1 MADWS
6 AIRRL
11 ARARR
16 DELLLGRI
24 ANSSLLVPAEELIET
39 ALRQTGLTAVPVP
52 PDDPLLAG
60 AHAVLDRETSFIWHS
75 ADASPETTRFNIA
88 HELAHWWLHE
98 TSASCDEDD
107 LTPDPI
113 TDPLPFGQDY
123 VAGYS
128 PAQRREVEANVF
140 AVELLLPA
148 PIVRDAFLQGATAQ
162 EMAAA
167 AGLSEA
173 AVLGQMAESLLGAP
187 FEPPPTSSLPESPM
201 PPLDAS
207 QKAAAEVAHGPV
219 LITAG
224 PGTGKTRAL
233 IGRVLYLLE
242 SGISPD
248 SILALTFSNKAA
260 QEMRERL
267 EQVAPDAARRLWIGT
282 FHAFGLEMLRRYGVH
297 LGLPP
302 VPALLDPL
310 DAVAL
315 LEQNLTRLNLR
326 EYEYLHNPAYPFRDI
341 LSAISRA
348 KDELVTPEQYAEM
361 AARMASWAQEGSRP
375 PARLRG
381 GRDEKEQRAAAKIA
395 EVAEVYR
402 VWQEILRERGML
414 DFGDL
419 IARTVELFT
428 ACPQVCEAVRRQYP
442 HVLVDEY
449 QDINRASAVM
459 VRLIAGEGRGLWA
472 VGDLRQAIYRFRGAS
487 PANLTHFE
495 QDYPTGR
502 RLSLAV
508 NYRSAPPLV
517 QLFSVAARR
526 MAAGDEADAWLSTR
540 PAEETPITVAEAEN
554 EEAQADGI
562 AMTVQEFVGKGRPLH
577 QQAILCRTH
586 SQAEQLGQ
594 ALEARGIPVL
604 YLGDLF
610 TRPEVKDMLALVSL
624 AAGSGGALARVG
636 RFLEYGLDMEQ
647 IYTLLVSM
655 RERRVSLAEALQDEC
670 TPEGAKRLLAHLG
683 PIVHRSDAYTLL
695 TRYLFGPAEY
705 LRRLLRRDDVQA
717 AQSRIALHQLLLLAR
732 AHTARLRSEAEAGA
746 SETVPKEATEC
757 CPYRAFLAHV
767 RRLIGTREDTRLR
780 MPAESEEIPAVK
792 LLTIHSAKGLEFPVV
807 YLPNLC
813 RDGFPP
819 RGRNSLVPSPP
830 ELQTDFIEGEEQSE
844 ECLFFVAISRARDYL
859 ILSYPRRVGGKSR
872 APSPLFRLIEEALD
886 ECGARRLEWRS
897 QAIDAVVE
905 KEASSTLWT
914 PPPGSVAEH
923 SIHAV
928 EQYMR
933 CPRQYYYDQVL
944 SLPGDRDASAYGAFH
959 ECLWATLRWVDS
971 ERAAGRKAALEEA
984 LQHLGQ
990 QWEAQGP
997 VGHPHEPL
1005 LRKRAEEIVTQLS
1018 RHRAE
1023 RAGKADRPVI
1033 VRLPGGS
1040 IRLRLDFTQETSD
1053 GRLVVEWY
1061 RTGRPS
1067 DEDHK
1072 KKRLALIRQ
1081 GVLQSEDGRPV
1092 DLQILYLATGERR
1105 PVPEQPRYEPKRV
1118 EKYDNALHGIQRGEF
1133 PANPSDENCPACPFF
1148 FICPA

>member
-1 MADWS
+1 MADWGT
-6 AIRRL
+6 IRRL

-16 DELLLGRI
+16 EKLLGSRA
-24 ANSSLLVPAEELIET
+24 ANDPPIVPAKELIEA
-39 ALRQTGLTAVPVP
+39 ALRQTGLMAVPVP
-52 PDDPLLAG
+52 PDDPLLAS
-60 AHAVLDRETSFIWHS
+60 AHAVLDREAGCIWHR
-75 ADASPETTRFNIA
+75 DDTPPETTRFNIA

-98 TSASCDEDD
+98 TSTSCHEEDLCPD
-107 LTPDPI
+107 LI

-140 AVELLLPA
+140 AIELLLPI
-148 PIVRDAFLQGATAQ
+148 PIVCDVFLQGMTAQ
-162 EMAAA
+162 EIAMAI
-167 AGLSEA
+167 GLSEA
-173 AVLGQMAESLLGAP
+173 AVLGQMMESLLGAP
-187 FEPPPTSSLPESPM
+187 FEPSPTSFPQNPI
-201 PPLDAS
+201 PTLDPS

-242 SGISPD
+242 SGVSPE

-267 EQVAPDAARRLWIGT
+267 ERLTPDAARRLWIGT
-282 FHAFGLEMLRRYGVH
+282 FHAFGLEMLRRYGNH

-302 VPALLDPL
+302 MPALLDPL

-326 EYEYLHNPAYPFRDI
+326 EYEYLHNPAFPFRDI
-341 LSAISRA
+341 LNAVSHA

-361 AARMASWAQEGSRP
+361 ATRMASWAQ
-375 PARLRG
+375 
-381 GRDEKEQRAAAKIA
+381 DEKEQRNAAKIA

-402 VWQEILRERGML
+402 VWQEILHERGML

-419 IARTVELFT
+419 IVRTVELFT
-428 ACPQVCEAVRRQYP
+428 TCPEVCEAVRRQYP

-487 PANLTHFE
+487 PANLTYFE
-495 QDYPTGR
+495 RDYPTGR
-502 RLSLAV
+502 RFSLAI
-508 NYRSAPPLV
+508 NYRSTPPLV
-517 QLFSVAARR
+517 QLFSAAAHS
-526 MAAGDEADAWLSTR
+526 MAAGDETDAWLSTR
-540 PAEETPITVAEAEN
+540 PIEDTAITVAEAEN
-554 EEAQADGI
+554 EQAQAEGI
-562 AMTVQEFVGKGRPLH
+562 AAMVREFVRKGTPLQH
-577 QQAILCRTH
+577 QAILCRTH
-586 SQAEQLGQ
+586 AQAEQLGQ
-594 ALEARGIPVL
+594 ALEARGISVF

-610 TRPEVKDMLALVSL
+610 SRPEVKDMLALVSL

-636 RFLEYGLDMEQ
+636 RFPEYDLDMEQ
-647 IYTLLVSM
+647 IYSLLM
-655 RERRVSLAEALQDEC
+655 TTRERGMNLAEVIQSDD
-670 TPEGAKRLLAHLG
+670 TPKGAKRLLAHLE

-695 TRYLFGPAEY
+695 ARYLFGPADY
-705 LRRLLRRDDVQA
+705 LRRLLRRDEVQA
-717 AQSRIALHQLLLLAR
+717 AQGRIALYQLLLLAR
-732 AHTARLRSEAEAGA
+732 THATRLRREAEAGA
-746 SETVPKEATEC
+746 SETVPGEATEL

-767 RRLIGTREDTRLR
+767 RCLIATREDTRLR
-780 MPAESEEIPAVK
+780 MPTGDEEIPAVK
-792 LLTIHSAKGLEFPVV
+792 LLTVHSAKGLEFPVV
-807 YLPNLC
+807 YLPNLY

-819 RGRNSLVPSPP
+819 RGRNSLVPYPP
-830 ELQTDFIEGEEQSE
+830 ELQTAFIEGEEQSE

-859 ILSYPRRVGGKSR
+859 ILSYPRNVGGKSR
-872 APSPLFRLIEEALD
+872 APSPLLRLMEEALD
-886 ECGARRLEWRS
+886 ACGAQRVEWKS
-897 QAIDAVVE
+897 PEIGVADGT
-905 KEASSTLWT
+905 EAPSALWT
-914 PPPGSVAEH
+914 PPRGTNAEH
-923 SIHAV
+923 SIYAV

-933 CPRQYYYDQVL
+933 CPRQYYYDQIL
-944 SLPGDRDASAYGAFH
+944 GLPGDRDASAYGAFH
-959 ECLWATLRWVDS
+959 KCLWATLRWVDDK
-971 ERAAGRKAALEEA
+971 RITGREATLEEA
-984 LQHLGQ
+984 LQHLAK
-990 QWEAQGP
+990 QWEEQGP

-1005 LRKRAEEIVTQLS
+1005 LRKRAEEIVTQLC
-1018 RHRAE
+1018 RHRAGRVG
-1023 RAGKADRPVI
+1023 RANRPVT
-1033 VRLPGGS
+1033 VRLPRGS
-1040 IRLRLDFTQETSD
+1040 IRLRLDFTEETSD

-1067 DEDHK
+1067 DEDHR

-1081 GVLQSEDGRPV
+1081 AVVQSEDGRPV
-1092 DLQILYLATGERR
+1092 DLQIFYLSTGERR

-1133 PANPSDENCPACPFF
+1133 PLNPSDENCPACPFF